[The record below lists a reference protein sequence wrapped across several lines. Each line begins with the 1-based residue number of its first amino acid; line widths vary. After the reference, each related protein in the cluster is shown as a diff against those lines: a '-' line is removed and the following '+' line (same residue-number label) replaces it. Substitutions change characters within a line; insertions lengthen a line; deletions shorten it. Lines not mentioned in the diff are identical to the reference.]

1 MCFGGSSSST
11 PLPDPFS
18 KVISLLYDP
27 SNFQYPINPCSS
39 DVFKLILTLSKT
51 SSELRAL
58 FHILTSSILASAGS
72 STN

>member
-1 MCFGGSSSST
+1 MYSEISHSSVQYWVVVNST

-39 DVFKLILTLSKT
+39 DVFKLIVDRHEIRKNYDNKKYLD
-51 SSELRAL
+51 
-58 FHILTSSILASAGS
+58 I
-72 STN
+72 